1 MQALFCKSVLTK
13 SALLA
18 GELEGQ
24 GRRKERSS
32 HRCGS
37 IYSIVVRNPVWSPS
51 QHAMDESHMM
61 RFLRL
66 IASDW
71 PEVTDYATLHRWS
84 VAHPDL
90 FWAAVWD
97 FCNVQAEQSWERPT
111 DHFPRMPGTRW
122 FPGSRVN
129 FASNLLKESGAQPA
143 LISWNEAGP
152 RGRISFSE
160 LRRQVNQVALRLID
174 LGVDPGDRVVGF
186 LPNIAETVIAMLAT
200 ASLGAI
206 WSSCSPDFGA
216 QGVLDRFGQI
226 EPKVLFAA
234 NSYCY
239 AGKQID
245 LRERVRALMRQIP
258 SIQALIAVPYLQSAR
273 IQANQLAWEEM
284 MSAPARPFEPIAF
297 PFDHPLYILYSSGTT
312 GLPKCMVH
320 GAGGTLLQHLKE
332 LILHTNLSPG
342 ERIFYYTTC
351 GWMMWNWLVSALG
364 AGATVFLYDGSP
376 FHPHDAILF
385 EMAAQEGVNVF
396 GVSAK
401 YLSLAE
407 KRSVYPT
414 QNYDLSALR
423 TVLSTGSPLAPHS
436 YDYVREQVGASLQLS
451 SISGGTDLISCFALG
466 NPILPVFRG
475 ELQSVGLGM
484 AVQILGLDGKPTV
497 GQAGELVCARPFPS
511 MPVAFWND
519 PDGSRYRAAYFE
531 HFPGVWRHGDW
542 AEITPR
548 GGLIIHGRSDA
559 TLNPGGVRIGTAEI
573 YRQVEK
579 LDAILESVVVV
590 QEWEDDVRLVLFVC
604 LSDGLQLDEEL
615 SDQIRRTI
623 RENAST
629 HHVPTKILQVPDIP
643 RTVSGK
649 ISELAVRETIHGRV
663 VSNRNALANPEA
675 LDLFADLKTLRS

>member
-1 MQALFCKSVLTK
+1 
-13 SALLA
+13 
-18 GELEGQ
+18 
-24 GRRKERSS
+24 
-32 HRCGS
+32 
-37 IYSIVVRNPVWSPS
+37 
-51 QHAMDESHMM
+51 
-61 RFLRL
+61 
-66 IASDW
+66 
-71 PEVTDYATLHRWS
+71 
-84 VAHPDL
+84 
-90 FWAAVWD
+90 
-97 FCNVQAEQSWERPT
+97 
-111 DHFPRMPGTRW
+111 
-122 FPGSRVN
+122 
-129 FASNLLKESGAQPA
+129 
-143 LISWNEAGP
+143 
-152 RGRISFSE
+152 
-160 LRRQVNQVALRLID
+160 
-174 LGVDPGDRVVGF
+174 
-186 LPNIAETVIAMLAT
+186 
-200 ASLGAI
+200 
-206 WSSCSPDFGA
+206 
-216 QGVLDRFGQI
+216 
-226 EPKVLFAA
+226 
-234 NSYCY
+234 
-239 AGKQID
+239 
-245 LRERVRALMRQIP
+245 
-258 SIQALIAVPYLQSAR
+258 
-273 IQANQLAWEEM
+273 
-284 MSAPARPFEPIAF
+284 
-297 PFDHPLYILYSSGTT
+297 
-312 GLPKCMVH
+312 
-320 GAGGTLLQHLKE
+320 
-332 LILHTNLSPG
+332 
-342 ERIFYYTTC
+342 
-351 GWMMWNWLVSALG
+351 MWNWLVSALG

-475 ELQSVGLGM
+475 ELQSGGLGM

-511 MPVAFWND
+511 MPGAFWND

-579 LDAILESVVVV
+579 LDAILESAVVV